1 VDATGGGPAQRGS
14 RVSHAAVQ
22 RSGVATR
29 LVQALSLGVVFL
41 VVLAATRVAPEV
53 QGPLGTLS
61 AIGFLLLA
69 GTLMSELFET
79 IGLPHLSGYLLA
91 GIVGGPHVLH
101 LVDHASVEALSPI
114 NTLAL
119 SLIALGG
126 GAELRVST
134 LRAVGRSVA
143 IGLLL
148 QSAVGFLALGSVFML
163 LSRYVPFAKELAWP
177 TLIAVALLWG
187 TLAVSRSP
195 SACLG
200 VLSQTRAKGPLASY
214 SLATIM
220 ASDVVVVVMMA
231 CVIVGV
237 RPLMMG
243 GGISVADLRVLGHEI
258 IGSVAVGTSL
268 GLALAVYLRLV
279 GKNPL
284 LVLMALGFGFSEFT
298 RYIHIDPLLSFLTA
312 GFVVQNLSLQ
322 GDKLLHAV
330 EQASSLVFI
339 VFFATAGAHL
349 DLPLLAQLW
358 PIALALSSARAAVTI
373 ATASWASRVAKDED
387 IIRRWGWSSLIS
399 QAGLTLGLSVVIV
412 RTFPEF
418 GQGFRSLVIATVALN
433 EMVGPILFKYAL
445 DRSGESQPTAASAG
459 DPA

>member
-1 VDATGGGPAQRGS
+1 
-14 RVSHAAVQ
+14 VSHAALA
-22 RSGVATR
+22 RPSLATR
-29 LVQALSLGVVFL
+29 LVQALSLGIVFL
-41 VVLAATRVAPEV
+41 VVLGATRIAPEV
-53 QGPLGTLS
+53 GSQIGTLS

-69 GTLMSELFET
+69 GTLFSELLET

-91 GIVGGPHVLH
+91 GIIGGPHVLH
-101 LVDHASVEALSPI
+101 LVDHATVESLSPV
-114 NTLAL
+114 NTMALA
-119 SLIALGG
+119 LIALGG
-126 GAELRVST
+126 GTELRVST

-143 IGLLL
+143 YGLSFQSCIGLVTL
-148 QSAVGFLALGSVFML
+148 SAVFLL
-163 LSRYVPFAKELAWP
+163 LSRYVPFARDLPWP
-177 TLIAVALLWG
+177 SLIAVALLWG

-200 VLSQTRAKGPLASY
+200 VLAQTRAKGPLTSY
-214 SLATIM
+214 SLASIM
-220 ASDVVVVVMMA
+220 ASDVVVVVLMA
-231 CVIVGV
+231 CVIVCV
-237 RPLMMG
+237 RPLIMG
-243 GGISVADLRVLGHEI
+243 GGVSVENLRMLGHEI

-268 GLALAVYLRLV
+268 GLGLALYLRVV
-279 GKNPL
+279 GKNLL
-284 LVLMALGFGFSEFT
+284 LVLVGIGLGLTEFM

-358 PIALALSSARAAVTI
+358 PIALGLSCARAFVTVV
-373 ATASWASRVAKDED
+373 TALWTSRLAGDPPV
-387 IIRRWGWSSLIS
+387 IRRWGWSAMIS

-418 GQGFRSLVIATVALN
+418 GEGFRSLVIATVALN
-433 EMVGPILFKYAL
+433 EMVGPVLFKLAL
-445 DRSGESQPTAASAG
+445 DRTGESA
-459 DPA
+459 

>member
-1 VDATGGGPAQRGS
+1 
-14 RVSHAAVQ
+14 VSGAVVH
-22 RSGVATR
+22 RSGATTR
-29 LVQALSLGVVFL
+29 LIQALSLGVLFL
-41 VVLAATRVAPEV
+41 LVIGATRIAPEV
-53 QGPLGTLS
+53 TTGLGTLS

-69 GTLMSELFET
+69 GTLSSELLET

-101 LVDHASVEALSPI
+101 LIDHETVDALSPV

-119 SLIALGG
+119 ALIALGG
-126 GAELRVST
+126 GAELRVAT

-143 IGLLL
+143 YGLLL
-148 QSAVGFLALGSVFML
+148 QSATGFVALSLVFAL
-163 LSRYVPFAKELAWP
+163 LSRFVPFASELPWAS
-177 TLIAVALLWG
+177 LFAVATLWG

-200 VLSQTRAKGPLASY
+200 VLSQTRAKGPLTSY
-214 SLATIM
+214 SLAFIM

-231 CVIVGV
+231 CVIVAV
-237 RPLMMG
+237 RPLIMG

-258 IGSVAVGTSL
+258 VGSVAVGTSL

-279 GKNPL
+279 GKNLL
-284 LVLMALGFGFSEFT
+284 LVLVALGFGLTEFM
-298 RYIHIDPLLSFLTA
+298 RYVHIDPLLSFLTA
-312 GFVVQNLSLQ
+312 GFVVQNLTLQ

-339 VFFATAGAHL
+339 VFFAIAGAHL
-349 DLPLLAQLW
+349 DLPLLGQLW
-358 PIALALSSARAAVTI
+358 PIALALCSARAAVTV
-373 ATASWASRVAKDED
+373 ATARWGSRLAGDTPV
-387 IIRRWGWSSLIS
+387 ILRWGWSSLIS

-418 GQGFRSLVIATVALN
+418 GEGFRSLVIATVALN
-433 EMVGPILFKYAL
+433 EMVGPVLFKYAL
-445 DRSGESQPTAASAG
+445 DRTFESQAA
-459 DPA
+459 

>member
-1 VDATGGGPAQRGS
+1 M
-14 RVSHAAVQ
+14 SHAAVHH
-22 RSGVATR
+22 SGVATR

-41 VVLAATRVAPEV
+41 IVFGATRVAPGV
-53 QGPLGTLS
+53 AGPLGTLS
-61 AIGFLLLA
+61 AIGLLLLA
-69 GTLMSELFET
+69 GTLMSELLET

-91 GIVGGPHVLH
+91 GILAGPHVLH
-101 LVDHASVEALSPI
+101 LVDHATVEALSPV

-119 SLIALGG
+119 ALIALGG
-126 GAELRVST
+126 GAELRVGT
-134 LRAVGRSVA
+134 LREVGRSVSY
-143 IGLLL
+143 GLLM
-148 QSAVGFLALGSVFML
+148 QSGIGFVTLSGFFML
-163 LSRYVPFAKELAWP
+163 LSSYVPFASGLSWP
-177 TLIAVALLWG
+177 ALVAVALLWG

-200 VLSQTRAKGPLASY
+200 VLAQTRAKGPLSSY
-214 SLATIM
+214 SLAFIM
-220 ASDVVVVVMMA
+220 ASDVVVVVVMA

-243 GGISVADLRVLGHEI
+243 GGVSVANLRVLGHEI
-258 IGSVAVGTSL
+258 VGSIAVGTSL
-268 GLALAVYLRLV
+268 GLALAAYLRLV
-279 GKNPL
+279 GKNLL
-284 LVLMALGFGFSEFT
+284 LVLVALGFGLTEFM

-349 DLPLLAQLW
+349 DLPLLGRLW
-358 PIALALSSARAAVTI
+358 PIALGLSSARALVTVL
-373 ATASWASRVAKDED
+373 TASWASRVAQDPPV
-387 IIRRWGWSSLIS
+387 IRRWGWSALIS

-418 GQGFRSLVIATVALN
+418 GEGFRSLVIATVALN
-433 EMVGPILFKYAL
+433 EMVGPVLFKYAL
-445 DRSGESQPTAASAG
+445 DRTGETQNHSATDEAARG
-459 DPA
+459 